1 MIRNLLNGEVRETVK
16 SIFCLDSYVN
26 IVLPTIASE
35 SHFFSADLFIQISEA
50 LKVLTDKEARVKFL
64 F

>member
-1 MIRNLLNGEVRETVK
+1 MK
-16 SIFCLDSYVN
+16 

-35 SHFFSADLFIQISEA
+35 CCFFLADLFIQISEA
-50 LKVLTDKEARVKFL
+50 LKVLTDKEARVNVL